1 MSQETFELVK
11 EMDVTNVETRLVLQ
25 CAPFIS
31 GLKISNLLI
40 VSIKDEALIRIIL
53 QRAGISFFRLLRTE
67 EKVTFLLFCRK
78 RLEKFLAQDEVRA
91 ILLTQGYEDF
101 SLGKI
106 LCAFRGRY
114 VAYMK
119 ENGCF
124 PHEMGLLLGY
134 PPEDVWGFIKN
145 GGRNFLYAGYW
156 KVYEGVQKKIE
167 LFQRF
172 DGAKEDMIQLLSKG
186 VGMQEIIDSYK
197 DNRLFEES
205 LDIPEQAV
213 V

>member
-67 EKVTFLLFCRK
+67 EKVTFLLF
-78 RLEKFLAQDEVRA
+78 
-91 ILLTQGYEDF
+91 
-101 SLGKI
+101 
-106 LCAFRGRY
+106 
-114 VAYMK
+114 
-119 ENGCF
+119 
-124 PHEMGLLLGY
+124 
-134 PPEDVWGFIKN
+134 
-145 GGRNFLYAGYW
+145 
-156 KVYEGVQKKIE
+156 
-167 LFQRF
+167 QRF

-186 VGMQEIIDSYK
+186 VGMQDIIDSYK